1 MTDDA
6 LDRLRTAV
14 PPGLQIPPPVFTE
27 MRAEVVGYE
36 EGRSM
41 RVRFPF
47 DARYANPAGIM
58 QGGAIAAAIDN
69 TLGPLSY
76 LVAPPGVTTQ
86 LNLSYLRPVTP
97 DLAYYEVEARL
108 DERTRHTLYMSARVT
123 DPEGNVLVLAQ
134 ATQFILPQ
142 RKRDGETSGADR

>member
-6 LDRLRTAV
+6 LGKLLAAV
-14 PPGLQIPPPVFTE
+14 PPGLQIPPPIFTE
-27 MRAEVVGYE
+27 MKAEVVGYE
-36 EGRSM
+36 EGSSM
-41 RVRFPF
+41 TVRFPF
-47 DARYANPAGIM
+47 DDRYANPAGVM

-86 LNLSYLRPVTP
+86 LNLSYLRPITP
-97 DLAYYEVEARL
+97 DLEYYEVEARL
-108 DERTRHTLYMSARVT
+108 DERTRHYLFMSARVT

-142 RKRDGETSGADR
+142 RSKDEKDDR